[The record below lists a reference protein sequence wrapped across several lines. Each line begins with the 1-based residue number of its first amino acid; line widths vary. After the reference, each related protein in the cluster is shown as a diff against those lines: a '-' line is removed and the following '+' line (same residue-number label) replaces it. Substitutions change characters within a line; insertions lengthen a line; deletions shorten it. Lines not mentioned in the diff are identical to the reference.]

1 MTTKYIWQRAIINR
15 HQKCW
20 WHDNNLY
27 RNTHT
32 VANKTTPTHMAKQIP
47 TLNPRDMH
55 MLGRILH
62 DARTCL
68 HVLLLLLLL
77 LSSSSSLCSIFTIIY
92 LKQTMFVGHTVLQ
105 LFCNLQFV
113 LHVMLFS
120 MLNILYFYSGTFQSI
135 IIIIVPQQVSGIFNA
150 LNLSRFWCLILP
162 LL

>member
-1 MTTKYIWQRAIINR
+1 VPTFGQHYIFIFQKKTSLLKILSLSVQRWFRSLLMSSLSHITSKRENLMTTKYIWQRAIINR

-105 LFCNLQFV
+105 LFCN
-113 LHVMLFS
+113 
-120 MLNILYFYSGTFQSI
+120 Y
-135 IIIIVPQQVSGIFNA
+135 
-150 LNLSRFWCLILP
+150 NLCCM
-162 LL
+162 